1 MASTLPPTTL
11 RESTAAPEC
20 DDALRAAIGA
30 AATAWRARTRP
41 ATGVEDAAARYGASA
56 RALGISPTRLVIAL
70 KECVHVQA
78 AATLRPPE
86 LESLWHLV
94 LRHALVAYFAPA

>member
-11 RESTAAPEC
+11 RESTADPEC

-30 AATAWRARTRP
+30 AAMAWRVQSTP
-41 ATGVEDAAARYGASA
+41 TTGVDDAAARYGASA

-70 KECVHVQA
+70 KECVHGQA
-78 AATLRPPE
+78 AALLRPQE

-94 LRHALVAYFAPA
+94 LRHALVAYFAQA